1 MHETAVVMG
10 LLDILE
16 RKAVEAGIA
25 RITAVKVK
33 LGRLRGLDARQIVGT
48 FEVLA
53 EGSRAEGARLI
64 VDEVAVAAR
73 CRACGHEFVVEGW
86 RLVCPACGSDEV
98 DVTAG
103 RELYVET
110 FDGTRAADD
119 GGAPPN
125 LA

>member
-16 RKAVEAGIA
+16 RKAVEVGIA
-25 RITAVKVK
+25 RITAVTVK
-33 LGRLRGLDARQIVGT
+33 LGRLRGLDARQLVGT

-53 EGSRAEGARLI
+53 DGSRAEGARLI

-73 CRACGHEFVVEGW
+73 CRSCGHAFVVEGW
-86 RLVCPACGSDEV
+86 RLQCPACGGDDV

-110 FDGTRAADD
+110 FDGTRALEGDA
-119 GGAPPN
+119 A
-125 LA
+125 